1 MTPADSPRSHRPA
14 DAPEDRAAHGPVAD
28 VSVRTGRAGD
38 VAAVGDVQAAVWREA
53 YGGVL
58 APAVV
63 ERFEPAAFAQVW
75 QDALQSPPSPR
86 HRLLVASAGP
96 QVVGFV
102 ALGPSADP
110 DATERDGELL
120 ALGVHPAHRRSG
132 HGSRLL
138 NAAVDTLRVGD
149 FQRCRA
155 WVLASDEPTRG
166 FLAAA
171 GLGPDGAFRD
181 RVVDPDGSVTR
192 EVRLVADLAEP

>member
-1 MTPADSPRSHRPA
+1 MTPADPHQSPRPTS
-14 DAPEDRAAHGPVAD
+14 PEDRVSEGPVAD
-28 VSVRTGRAGD
+28 ASVRTARADD
-38 VAAVGDVQAAVWREA
+38 VPAVGAVQAAVWREA
-53 YGGVL
+53 YAEVL

-63 ERFEPAAFAQVW
+63 DRFAPEAFAQVW
-75 QDALQSPPSPR
+75 RDALGDPPSPR
-86 HRLLVASAGP
+86 HRLLVACAGP

-110 DATERDGELL
+110 DADEADGELL
-120 ALGVHPAHRRSG
+120 ALGVNPEHRRSG

-149 FQRCRA
+149 FRRCRA
-155 WVLASDEPTRG
+155 WVLASDESTRA

-181 RVVDPDGSVTR
+181 RVVDPDGSVAR